1 MKEIIKVDILTWVY
15 NHNYFNDIVKINYE
29 ERKEGYL
36 ILIDLDDLRK
46 LGEALKEFS
55 NIQFF
60 RIGGDEFVGITD
72 ISKSKLEIT

>member
-1 MKEIIKVDILTWVY
+1 MDILTWVY

-60 RIGGDEFVGITD
+60 RIGGDEFAGITD